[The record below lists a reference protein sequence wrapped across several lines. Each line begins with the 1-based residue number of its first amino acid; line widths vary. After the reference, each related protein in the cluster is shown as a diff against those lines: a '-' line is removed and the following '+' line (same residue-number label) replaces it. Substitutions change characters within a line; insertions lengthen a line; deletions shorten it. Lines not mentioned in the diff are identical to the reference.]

1 MFKYIW
7 MGMLLVTMIMWLVYS
22 IVDIIAVLYVRFKT
36 HICFDFEPLTALF
49 IIAAP
54 VALFVSSFLYWLL
67 M

>member
-7 MGMLLVTMIMWLVYS
+7 MGMLLTIIIMWIIYV
-22 IVDIIAVLYVRFKT
+22 ITDIIAILYNWIKYDHFYNP
-36 HICFDFEPLTALF
+36 EPLTTLF

-54 VALFVSSFLYWLL
+54 VALFISSFLYWCF